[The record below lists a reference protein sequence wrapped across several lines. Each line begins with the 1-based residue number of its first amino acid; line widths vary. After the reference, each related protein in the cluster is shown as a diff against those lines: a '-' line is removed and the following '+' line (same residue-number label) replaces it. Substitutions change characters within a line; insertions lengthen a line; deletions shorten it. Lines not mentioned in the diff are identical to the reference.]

1 MLVLIATNELQGTSP
16 DDYSFT
22 VEGELVTP
30 LAAECASGERCGCN
44 RGFPGLASGFATTTA
59 MVAERPGVTEEDL
72 RDAVFDWLDRTGW
85 IDLFEET
92 ARERASINDDA
103 EFDVDGDVD
112 DLIESIIDEHVDC
125 IHQVCSAYP
134 VGTVVVRHGTRVMT
148 RFFPTAA

>member
-1 MLVLIATNELQGTSP
+1 MLVLVATNELQGTTP

-72 RDAVFDWLDRTGW
+72 RDAVFDWLDRGGW

-92 ARERASINDDA
+92 AIERSAAGDDA
-103 EFDVDGDVD
+103 DDVDDVD
-112 DLIESIIDEHVDC
+112 DLIEAIIDEHVDV
-125 IHQVCSAYP
+125 IHEVCSTYP
-134 VGTVVVRHGTRVMT
+134 VGAVVVRRGTLVMT
-148 RFFPTAA
+148 RTYPTAA